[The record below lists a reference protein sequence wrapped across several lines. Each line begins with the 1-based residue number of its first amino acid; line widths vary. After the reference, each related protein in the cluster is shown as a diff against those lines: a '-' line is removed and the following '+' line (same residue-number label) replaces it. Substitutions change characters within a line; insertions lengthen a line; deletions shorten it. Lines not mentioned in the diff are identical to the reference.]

1 MTDATSTNP
10 ANNNGA
16 SAEPKLSRREKLIA
30 KYTKLAEKA
39 HAIAAELNAL
49 RDEIT
54 GIDALAAVDV
64 GSAVVVSIGKG
75 DDAKD
80 VDAVVVGVK
89 LDDDG
94 EKVFKVQYGTG
105 FDADIAVVKQGKIKL
120 PAPSEATP
128 EAHGYPE

>member
-1 MTDATSTNP
+1 MTDATNTNP
-10 ANNNGA
+10 ATTEA
-16 SAEPKLSRREKLIA
+16 TESKLTRREKLLA

-39 HAIAAELNAL
+39 NAIAAELKEVH
-49 RDEIT
+49 DEII

-75 DDAKD
+75 DEAKD

-120 PAPSEATP
+120 PAPVAAE
-128 EAHGYPE
+128 